1 MNTVSIKK
9 HLYTGIRLAVCT
21 IAACLIFSCSSDTD
35 GPAIEEGLKT
45 VNNTDLYTKKIGN
58 GPPVIIV
65 HGGPLL
71 DHSYL
76 LPALSPLAEKHTLLF
91 YDQRLSGR
99 SAGEVDSADISIDA
113 FVEDIEALRTSFSF
127 SEVHLLGH
135 SWGGFLAM
143 QYALRYPENLRS
155 LALLNSLPASYDTW
169 QKEEAVLAQRQTR
182 ADSIARL
189 SILQSD
195 MFTSDQP
202 RAIELLLKLA
212 FQKQF
217 ANPGLVDSLS
227 FYIPEDYTTRSRQ
240 FARLMPELVAYD
252 LSEGLQT
259 LSVRTLV
266 VYGDTEPAA
275 GFSGLEMKHLL
286 PNANLIVLENSGH
299 FPFIEH
305 PEKCREMLAEFWEI
319 R

>member
-1 MNTVSIKK
+1 MRKK
-9 HLYTGIRLAVCT
+9 QRSFGNHLGVFI
-21 IAACLIFSCSSDTD
+21 IAACLIFGCASDTD
-35 GPAIEEGLKT
+35 PSAVEEGLKT
-45 VNNTDLYTKKIGN
+45 VNNTDLYTKKIGE
-58 GPPVIIV
+58 GTPVIIV

-76 LPALSPLAEKHTLLF
+76 LPSLSPLAGKHTLLF

-113 FVEDIEALRTSFSF
+113 FIEDIEALRSAFGFSR
-127 SEVHLLGH
+127 VHLFGH
-135 SWGGFLAM
+135 SWGGLLAM
-143 QYALRYPENLRS
+143 QYALRFPENLRS
-155 LALLNSLPASYDTW
+155 LVLMNSLPARYDTW
-169 QKEEAVLAQRQTR
+169 QQEEAVLAQRQTR
-182 ADSIARL
+182 ADSLARL

-195 MFTSDQP
+195 MFVNDQP

-212 FQKQF
+212 FRKQF
-217 ANPGLVDSLS
+217 ANQALVDSLS
-227 FYIPEDYTTRSRQ
+227 FYIPTDYTTRSRQ

-252 LSEGLQT
+252 LSEGLRT
-259 LSVRTLV
+259 MNVPTLV

-286 PNANLIVLENSGH
+286 PTANLIVLENSGH

-305 PEKCREMLAEFWEI
+305 PEKYREMLEEFWGMH
-319 R
+319 